1 MTLKRFL
8 KQQTSQMTLRRG
20 IGIAWLAFWM
30 IAAGTFGYRALTHEV
45 AGQAVASIGTAAA
58 YSEPQAFKPIEQIQ
72 VGERVALS
80 INPTEGLD
88 DSLGTKIHPQDWQ
101 KIELR
106 PDEHSRVVLL
116 RPEWWVNERILPDDQ
131 TMSIA
136 IPEVGIRGDARIISI
151 DPCPEIPAG
160 EGRVVIGTFSH
171 LAPETIRLT
180 IEGIA
185 DPIRCTPNHATWS
198 VDERDFVEAQDLHS
212 GTHVLCRDGTR
223 KVLRVE
229 YLPEPIEVF
238 NLEVF
243 GQHVYQVTTAGMLVH
258 NAGPAGSGKE
268 LLHAPN
274 KGLPP
279 HVQKAIDR
287 GNQAHADL
295 AAKVK
300 QKPGWQSEPVLR
312 GADGKLHKPDVVTP
326 SGRFM
331 ELKPNTPSGRAT
343 GARQAQRYRDQLG
356 MEGRVIYYEP

>member
-258 NAGPAGSGKE
+258 NAGPAGSG
-268 LLHAPN
+268 ATRN
-274 KGLPP
+274 
-279 HVQKAIDR
+279 
-287 GNQAHADL
+287 
-295 AAKVK
+295 
-300 QKPGWQSEPVLR
+300 PVSYKR
-312 GADGKLHKPDVVTP
+312 P
-326 SGRFM
+326 SGYR
-331 ELKPNTPSGRAT
+331 KGV
-343 GARQAQRYRDQLG
+343 RDQ
-356 MEGRVIYYEP
+356 V